1 MQHPEIASRTRA
13 PLPPLLLAATLFS
26 GCGMNPPQRPPQ
38 EPGFQ
43 QQAHRPG
50 YLPERRYQASPIR
63 EAWQLGKTTVD
74 TVYLAPASAEA
85 LPLVV
90 YLPGLGESAAAGQLW
105 RQNWAEAGYA
115 VLSLQ
120 PAELGEAA
128 WPADKTDDNRDQ
140 ETRER
145 QRRHSLERRDRVREQ
160 YAATALTRRLDLVAQ
175 AVGELRHR
183 AAGSLVYGT
192 VDTTRLI
199 VAGYDIGAQAAAAL
213 AGEQIKGVRPPNLG
227 LKAAILLSPYA
238 ELTAGSGKERFA
250 EMQAPLLAI
259 TGSEDDDPDYL
270 VSTPSLRRIPWQGAP
285 AGDKYLLVLENG
297 IHTTLAGNASG
308 NRDGGPGGMAR
319 GDGRQPPGGGA
330 PRALPFGGGGPGG
343 GPGGGGPGGMMGGPP
358 GGRSNERGSP
368 GSNFANQHAG
378 IVQAV
383 STAFLDAVVKNDPV
397 ADEWL
402 HRNATR
408 WLAGQAGLWIR

>member
-1 MQHPEIASRTRA
+1 MLHPEIASRTRA
-13 PLPPLLLAATLFS
+13 PLPPLLLAAALFS

-38 EPGFQ
+38 EQGFQ
-43 QQAHRPG
+43 QQAQRPG

-63 EAWQLGKTTVD
+63 ETWQLGKTTVD
-74 TVYLAPASAEA
+74 TVYLAPASAEK
-85 LPLVV
+85 LPLVA
-90 YLPGLGESAAAGQLW
+90 YLPGLGESAAAGQQW
-105 RQNWAEAGYA
+105 RQSWAEAGYA

-120 PAELGEAA
+120 PQELGEAA
-128 WPADKTDDNRDQ
+128 WAKENASGNGDKAEQ
-140 ETRER
+140 ER
-145 QRRHSLERRDRVREQ
+145 QRRYSLERRDRVREQ
-160 YAATALTRRLDLVAQ
+160 YAAPALTRRLDLVAQ
-175 AVGELRHR
+175 AVGELRR
-183 AAGSLVYGT
+183 RTAGGLVYGS
-192 VDTTRLI
+192 VDTTRII
-199 VAGYDIGAQAAAAL
+199 VAGYDIGAQTAAAL
-213 AGEQIKGVRPPNLG
+213 AGEQIKGIRPPALG
-227 LKAAILLSPYA
+227 LEAAILLSPYA

-250 EMQAPLLAI
+250 AMKVPLLAI

-270 VSTPSLRRIPWQGAP
+270 VSTPSLRRMPWQGAP

-297 IHTTLAGNASG
+297 IHATLAGNAKG
-308 NRDGGPGGMAR
+308 TRDAAPGGMAR
-319 GDGRQPPGGGA
+319 SEGRQPPGGGA

-358 GGRSNERGSP
+358 GGSGSERGGP
-368 GSNFANQHAG
+368 GNFANQHTG
-378 IVQAV
+378 IVQTV